1 MSESDDGAQ
10 LLAGLVPDVTVVEAF
25 ATDPAA
31 PLLAEEAALVATA
44 APARRRAFAVARSCA
59 RRALHQLGV
68 APEPVLL
75 DPDAP
80 AWAYRAPRWPEG
92 VVGSMTHCDGYHAAA
107 VARSAVLAAVGVDAE
122 PNEPLPGDV
131 REIVMLDEERA
142 WLRRLSGS
150 RPDVAWDRLVFSA
163 KESVYKVWFPLT
175 RRWLDF
181 GDCLVRPDPGGTF
194 TVALRVPPPVVAG
207 VRVNGLTGR
216 WRTTTHAGR
225 AYLAT
230 ALTVPAAPDAGGVP
244 AP

>member
-1 MSESDDGAQ
+1 MSESDGGAQ
-10 LLAGLVPDVTVVEAF
+10 LLAGLVPDVTVVETF

-31 PLLAEEAALVATA
+31 TLLAQEAALVATA
-44 APARRRAFAVARSCA
+44 APERRRAFAAVRSCA
-59 RRALHQLGV
+59 RRALTELGV
-68 APEPVLL
+68 APEPILL

-122 PNEPLPGDV
+122 ANEPLPAEV
-131 REIVMLDEERA
+131 RELVTLDEERA
-142 WLRRLSGS
+142 SLRRLSGS

-163 KESVYKVWFPLT
+163 KESVYKAWFPLT

-194 TVALRVPPPVVAG
+194 TVALRVPPPVVGG
-207 VRVNGLTGR
+207 VRTGRLTGR
-216 WRTTTHAGR
+216 WRTTTQRGR

-230 ALTVPAAPDAGGVP
+230 ALTVPAAPGPDG
-244 AP
+244 APSR